1 MVLIGLYWAD
11 DTTSLVRKVG
21 GRKTIQEAV
30 DESVSKLV
38 DQVCD
43 QYGYPNPSTHE
54 SDMGVSVNISPG
66 EFKLWRY
73 FSFWKLTRTMYQ
85 T

>member
-1 MVLIGLYWAD
+1 VPIGLYWAD
-11 DTTSLVRKVG
+11 ETTSLVRMVES
-21 GRKTIQEAV
+21 RKTVQEAV

-54 SDMGVSVNISPG
+54 SDMGVSVNICNSSLG
-66 EFKLWRY
+66 EFKVADHRIL
-73 FSFWKLTRTMYQ
+73 SETRTDTM
-85 T
+85 